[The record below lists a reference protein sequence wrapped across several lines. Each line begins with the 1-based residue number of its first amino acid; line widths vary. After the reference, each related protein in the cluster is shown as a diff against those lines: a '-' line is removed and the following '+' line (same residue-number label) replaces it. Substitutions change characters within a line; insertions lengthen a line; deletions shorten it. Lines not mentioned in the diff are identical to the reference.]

1 LNDELQYKLQKIQD
15 SQIQLIP
22 LKNYFIKIES
32 IPMRDEDLAKLW
44 KVEVCCWVYNGHG
57 MILQRPNIFL
67 RGNNGCC
74 VMKQNS
80 ISYFGV
86 CCLKV
91 IRKKRKGFIFYW

>member
-44 KVEVCCWVYNGHG
+44 KVEVCCWVYNGHH
-57 MILQRPNIFL
+57 M
-67 RGNNGCC
+67 
-74 VMKQNS
+74 V
-80 ISYFGV
+80 
-86 CCLKV
+86 
-91 IRKKRKGFIFYW
+91 